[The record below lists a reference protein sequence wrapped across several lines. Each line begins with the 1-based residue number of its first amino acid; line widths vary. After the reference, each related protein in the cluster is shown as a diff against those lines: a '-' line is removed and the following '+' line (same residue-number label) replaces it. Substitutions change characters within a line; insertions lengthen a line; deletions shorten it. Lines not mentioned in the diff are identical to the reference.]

1 MLILVLKEIVHR
13 KTNFLLSLLSIIVAV
28 ALFVSCF
35 TMGAASK
42 RETSRL
48 MREMGFNL
56 RIIPKDTDMTT
67 FWSVGFSETT
77 MPHEYID
84 RMSDYPGISYEHL
97 TATLQQRI
105 RWKGIDLIL
114 TGFSSSITGKKK
126 PMVYEI
132 ESGNVHIGY
141 EIAKKLNLKRGQEI
155 GISGYQFL
163 IERCLPESGSADDI
177 RVQMLLNDAQKVLGL
192 QGRINEIRAI
202 DCFCLEQSGD
212 AIGMLRSELER
223 ILPAAK
229 VTQVKAVA
237 KARNDQRKM
246 ANKYFVFIIPVV
258 VIGCVVWLGMMM
270 IINVRDRRTEIGVM
284 RALGYGSGKI
294 SSLFLGKSVVI
305 GLIGAL
311 FGFLLGTGLALQIG
325 PEIFKLTANQIHPI
339 FSLLAWSILIAPVFA
354 AFSSFIP
361 TMIAIAVDPAVSLRQ
376 D

>member
-13 KTNFLLSLLSIIVAV
+13 KTNFLLSLFSIIVAV
-28 ALFVSCF
+28 ALVVSCF

-67 FWSVGFSETT
+67 FWNVGFSETT

-105 RWKGIDLIL
+105 QWKGTDLIL
-114 TGFSSSITGKKK
+114 TGFSSSVTGKKK

-132 ESGNVHIGY
+132 ESGKVHVGY

-155 GISGYQFL
+155 AVLGYDFL

-177 RVQMLLNDAQKVLGL
+177 RLQMLLSDAQKVLDL

-202 DCFCLEQSGD
+202 DCLCLEQSED

-258 VIGCVVWLGMMM
+258 VIGCLVWLGMMM
-270 IINVRDRRTEIGVM
+270 IINVRDRRTEIGLM

-311 FGFLLGTGLALQIG
+311 FGFLLGTCLALWIG
-325 PEIFKLTANQIHPI
+325 PMIFRLTANQVHPMY
-339 FSLLAWSILIAPVFA
+339 SLLGWSILIAPIFS

-361 TMIAIAVDPAVSLRQ
+361 TMIAIADDPVVSLRQ

>member
-13 KTNFLLSLLSIIVAV
+13 KTHFFLSALSVIVAV

-35 TMGAASK
+35 TMGTASK
-42 RETSRL
+42 HETSRL

-56 RIIPKDTDMTT
+56 RIIPKDTDMAN
-67 FWSVGFSETT
+67 FWSVGFSEVT

-84 RMSDYPGISYEHL
+84 RISDYPGISYEHL
-97 TATLQQRI
+97 TATLQQRV
-105 RWKGIDLIL
+105 RWRGIDLIL
-114 TGFSSSITGKKK
+114 TGFSSSVTGKKK

-132 ESGNVHIGY
+132 ESAKIHVGY
-141 EIAKKLNLKRGQEI
+141 EISKKFNLERGQKI
-155 GISGYQFL
+155 TILGYDFL
-163 IERCLPESGSADDI
+163 IERCLPESGSADDV
-177 RVQMLLNDAQKVLGL
+177 RVQMLLSDAQKALDL

-202 DCFCLEQSGD
+202 DCLCLEQSED

-223 ILPAAK
+223 ILPTAK
-229 VTQVKAVA
+229 VTQVKSVA

-258 VIGCVVWLGMMM
+258 VIGCLVWLGMMM
-270 IINVRDRRTEIGVM
+270 VTNVRDRHAEIGLM
-284 RALGYGSGKI
+284 RALGYGSSKI
-294 SSLFLGKSVVI
+294 ALLFLGKSVII

-311 FGFLLGTGLALQIG
+311 FGFLLGTYLALRIG
-325 PEIFKLTANQIHPI
+325 PMIFRLTANQVYPMYSLLVWSIVITPI
-339 FSLLAWSILIAPVFA
+339 FS

-361 TMIAIAVDPAVSLRQ
+361 AMIAVSANPVVSLRQ

>member
-105 RWKGIDLIL
+105 RWKGIDLVL

-132 ESGNVHIGY
+132 ESGKVHVGY

-155 GISGYQFL
+155 AVLGYDFL

-177 RVQMLLNDAQKVLGL
+177 RLQMLLSDAQKVLDL

-202 DCFCLEQSGD
+202 DCLCLEQSED

-229 VTQVKAVA
+229 ITQVKAVA

-246 ANKYFVFIIPVV
+246 AN
-258 VIGCVVWLGMMM
+258 
-270 IINVRDRRTEIGVM
+270 
-284 RALGYGSGKI
+284 
-294 SSLFLGKSVVI
+294 
-305 GLIGAL
+305 
-311 FGFLLGTGLALQIG
+311 
-325 PEIFKLTANQIHPI
+325 
-339 FSLLAWSILIAPVFA
+339 
-354 AFSSFIP
+354 
-361 TMIAIAVDPAVSLRQ
+361 
-376 D
+376 